1 MAKPAKDISKTA
13 GLQDLDSAI
22 AFVDILKKQ
31 GIFSSKF
38 LNSSIWLAACYCLA
52 ARCVRPSNLSATGS
66 SLLQKLAGD
75 CAPDQSPLAL
85 SIGQYLNEIE
95 SNWSHLGPIERPEIA
110 WPVNTDFFHCL
121 LPAWIFQI
129 LAQDESAS
137 NYTQARQSRS
147 FDELPRLTQWFTPSW
162 ISTYLAK
169 QSITENTSNFL
180 DPACGGGH
188 LLTEA
193 LKTFC
198 NERDLSPD
206 QALKLIWGFDVD
218 NNLLKLSAL
227 SLYLCALDINK
238 NNPDPKLCLPNLY
251 CIQAQDAEFGSLLL
265 GIENKNFKLVRFD
278 GTQKEASACPSK
290 FDAIA
295 ANPPYLGYRLM
306 PKKMVAFLRSEYK
319 NAHFDLY
326 SAFLE
331 LATRLVST
339 QGTISFICQ
348 QSFLNIA
355 RYQNLRQKLLA
366 DFKFKS
372 IVTLGPGAFETRSGE
387 KVSSVIVTLERQKAC
402 EFDSELRHTDLREAS
417 FKRKAKLSGIDSM
430 PTSKISHAEMT
441 STSSLVTGNPI
452 LPDCP
457 KEIAL
462 MFSRFPQI
470 DSDESGITVTNGL
483 FTCDNKRFIKHFSQI
498 EESQKDSYVPYDK
511 GGGHKWFA
519 TTPYRIWWRD
529 QGDSIRKLRVERGQ
543 SKSLPGEDFY
553 FKRGIT
559 YSYIGTRGFK
569 ARMLSPQSVF
579 DIASSSLFCDEE
591 NLHYLLGFLNSSLA
605 IFILGQLNPT
615 VNFQI
620 GDIRR
625 IPYLK
630 PSLDLK
636 DNLNDLVFQSI
647 NLAKSFDRINP
658 ESPIFDPSLEE
669 LDGKPTIERLQSFVD
684 KLNNIEKTLQAK
696 IDEAIFS
703 LYSLSPKIQRHIKE
717 NFWVKNSKGFLSSP
731 SPTFLLNLTKAS
743 EIRLRQ
749 T

>member
-1 MAKPAKDISKTA
+1 MAKPAKGISNSSKITE
-13 GLQDLDSAI
+13 LKDLDSAI
-22 AFVDILKKQ
+22 VFVDILKRQ
-31 GIFSSKF
+31 GYLTSFPASRG
-38 LNSSIWLAACYCLA
+38 IWLGACYCLA
-52 ARCVRPSNLSATGS
+52 ARCVLPANLSNAGVRLIEALS
-66 SLLQKLAGD
+66 PDCLLD
-75 CAPDQSPLAL
+75 ESPLAARVAN
-85 SIGQYLNEIE
+85 YLNELE
-95 SNWSHLGPIERPEIA
+95 SRCGPLAEPEIDL
-110 WPVNTDFFHCL
+110 PLNIEFFHSL

-137 NYTQARQSRS
+137 TYTQARQSRS
-147 FDELPRLTQWFTPSW
+147 IDELPRLTQWFTPRW

-169 QSITENTSNFL
+169 QSINENTNTFL

-188 LLTEA
+188 LLAEA
-193 LKTFC
+193 LKNLC
-198 NERDLSPD
+198 KERGLSPN

-218 NNLLKLSAL
+218 MNLLKLSSL
-227 SLYLCALDINK
+227 SLYLCALDLNK
-238 NNPDPKLCLPNLY
+238 NSPDPKLSVPNLY
-251 CIQAQDAEFGSLLL
+251 CIEAPDAEFGSLLL
-265 GIENKNFKLVRFD
+265 GIESENFKLVRFD
-278 GTQKEASACPSK
+278 GAKKESHDCPVK

-306 PKKMVAFLRSEYK
+306 PKKMVAFLRSQYK

-331 LATRLVST
+331 LATRLVSKH
-339 QGTISFICQ
+339 GTISFICQ

-355 RYQNLRQKLLA
+355 RYQILRQRLLA
-366 DFKFKS
+366 EFKFKS

-387 KVSSVIVTLERQKAC
+387 KVSSVIVTLEQK
-402 EFDSELRHTDLREAS
+402 EGREIDSELRHTDLREAS
-417 FKRKAKLSGIDSM
+417 YKRKAKLSGIEAM
-430 PTSKISHAEMT
+430 PASTISHAEMT

-462 MFSRFPQI
+462 LFSRFPQL

-483 FTCDNKRFIKHFSQI
+483 FTCDNKRFVKHFSQI

-519 TTPYRIWWRD
+519 TTPYRIWWKD

-553 FKRGIT
+553 FKSGIT

-569 ARMLSPQSVF
+569 ARLLSPQSVF

-625 IPYLK
+625 IPYCK
-630 PSLDLK
+630 PTPKLRQEMESL
-636 DNLNDLVFQSI
+636 VTQSI
-647 NLAKSFDRINP
+647 ALAKCFDLINP
-658 ESPIFDPSLEE
+658 ESPSFNLALSEIGEDSTKERTKAYVDE
-669 LDGKPTIERLQSFVD
+669 LNK
-684 KLNNIEKTLQAK
+684 KEKSLQAQ
-696 IDEAIFS
+696 IDQNIFT
-703 LYSLSPKIQRHIKE
+703 LYSVSDKIQQRIKE
-717 NFWVKNSKGFLSSP
+717 NFWVKNSRVFLV
-731 SPTFLLNLTKAS
+731 
-743 EIRLRQ
+743 
-749 T
+749 